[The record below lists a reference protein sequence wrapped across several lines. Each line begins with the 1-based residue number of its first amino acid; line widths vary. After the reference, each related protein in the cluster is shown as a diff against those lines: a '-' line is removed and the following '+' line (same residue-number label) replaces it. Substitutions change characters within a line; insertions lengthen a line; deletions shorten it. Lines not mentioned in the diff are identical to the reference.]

1 MHFFMGNGPKRWN
14 QWNLQLC
21 LLDGLAPCKYSR
33 QSGSL
38 FESFFRS
45 APKWSNPHMTCVSY
59 WSQIFK
65 NRLFHGK
72 FPRKDVVR
80 FVCIHSS
87 LYKVNLKRF
96 VPFKVVREDVE
107 KLKTV
112 VDDLYIAAGGVGDP
126 QNFDKSPPSWM
137 PKQHFWWVGNNRWLW
152 WLSMYWIWRGSG
164 RWGEGGRMRE
174 GWG

>member
-1 MHFFMGNGPKRWN
+1 MTVQNAEINEIYNFFYSTDWPLVNILVKSVRCL
-14 QWNLQLC
+14 NL
-21 LLDGLAPCKYSR
+21 
-33 QSGSL
+33 
-38 FESFFRS
+38 FFGS
-45 APKWSNPHMTCVSY
+45 APKWSNPHMACVSY

-72 FPRKDVVR
+72 FPWKDVVR
-80 FVCIHSS
+80 FVCIHNS

-96 VPFKVVREDVE
+96 LSFKVVREDVE

-137 PKQHFWWVGNNRWLW
+137 PNRETCLF
-152 WLSMYWIWRGSG
+152 
-164 RWGEGGRMRE
+164 
-174 GWG
+174 